1 MTFEVDDYLSS
12 LPAQALAFIMT
23 YHDFKNADLSSQ
35 FSPEELHVACQG
47 SRLLSAIH
55 DFTAADLKLA
65 FASTVLRKT
74 AKRFGISFPDDQ
86 KGIDKFDDSSA
97 RSRLSEIAYSILPYD
112 NFLASLKDLLHLSPE
127 TDRLEV
133 WKELSL
139 EFSTAQLRADD
150 VEKSKELNRQTME
163 NQSRRMK
170 TRESSLQLAAAATT
184 AAREAQFQS
193 PSAGVAGRFGAGR
206 IRNNKSPALPLIN
219 SNSEYFN
226 DIDRIDEAIQILAKR
241 RDALDAGA
249 IEEDEDEEFITPSR
263 RGPKPRSNTEIYS
276 DFRAVQKR
284 VLYLDTKVNALQK
297 HIESCTNPVLT
308 TADSNIGEAVLKA
321 YKDAGVMRGVIHG
334 QKNSLTN
341 VSGFIANLLN
351 TVGLVSFNQ
360 MPLVILLVITL
371 VFGLL
376 PNDVL
381 LTLSSCTQAYSNAAK
396 RVGVIMNRELQ
407 TLFTHSDR
415 DCSILCATLMLD
427 ASEKANRSWNIK
439 MVAGLCKDD
448 TLKLWCWTLI

>member
-1 MTFEVDDYLSS
+1 M
-12 LPAQALAFIMT
+12 
-23 YHDFKNADLSSQ
+23 
-35 FSPEELHVACQG
+35 
-47 SRLLSAIH
+47 
-55 DFTAADLKLA
+55 KLA

-193 PSAGVAGRFGAGR
+193 PSAGVAGRYGAGR

-241 RDALDAGA
+241 RDV
-249 IEEDEDEEFITPSR
+249 S
-263 RGPKPRSNTEIYS
+263 IYIS
-276 DFRAVQKR
+276 
-284 VLYLDTKVNALQK
+284 
-297 HIESCTNPVLT
+297 
-308 TADSNIGEAVLKA
+308 
-321 YKDAGVMRGVIHG
+321 
-334 QKNSLTN
+334 
-341 VSGFIANLLN
+341 
-351 TVGLVSFNQ
+351 
-360 MPLVILLVITL
+360 
-371 VFGLL
+371 
-376 PNDVL
+376 
-381 LTLSSCTQAYSNAAK
+381 
-396 RVGVIMNRELQ
+396 
-407 TLFTHSDR
+407 
-415 DCSILCATLMLD
+415 
-427 ASEKANRSWNIK
+427 
-439 MVAGLCKDD
+439 
-448 TLKLWCWTLI
+448 